1 MRSVI
6 LSEWNMNVPGNIKT
20 IGNYRYRP
28 NEPASLYKNIPNTFD
43 QEDNGN
49 YYNDATLSYEQI
61 QNTYNIDDTLQ
72 IFKSQDQ
79 KRSLY
84 YSLEDCLKPFRPR
97 SGINKT
103 TYFNNK
109 YLPTNTVFGNNS
121 PRYYMS
127 SRYDD
132 FKYWTSYRKEEGKER
147 GIAKA
152 IVISGDS
159 DLLFSSGPRYVAI
172 PVREGKT
179 FSFIVRSTLYLLIF
193 LFSFMTKL
201 ILKKLLI

>member
-1 MRSVI
+1 
-6 LSEWNMNVPGNIKT
+6 MNVPGNIKT

-28 NEPASLYKNIPNTFD
+28 NEPTSLYKNIPNTFD

-61 QNTYNIDDTLQ
+61 QNTYDIDDTLQ

-147 GIAKA
+147 GIAK
-152 IVISGDS
+152 VKPTLDTQTR
-159 DLLFSSGPRYVAI
+159 DLLILSQKYV
-172 PVREGKT
+172 KT
-179 FSFIVRSTLYLLIF
+179 P
-193 LFSFMTKL
+193 FME
-201 ILKKLLI
+201 I